1 MGIVS
6 IPHPVRYTY
15 FGGYR
20 NSCGACVMDAVFRAL
35 SDPTRREILRILRG
49 GDLSAGELGERF
61 PIARS
66 TISGHLSVLK
76 DAGLVVTERQ
86 GTTIIYSLNVAVY
99 EELLSSIMSLLG
111 VGKPSTVRKIEDGDL

>member
-1 MGIVS
+1 
-6 IPHPVRYTY
+6 
-15 FGGYR
+15 
-20 NSCGACVMDAVFRAL
+20 MDVVFRAL
-35 SDPTRREILRILRG
+35 GDPTRREILRLLRS
-49 GDLSAGELGERF
+49 GDMSAGELSERF

-76 DAGLVVTERQ
+76 EAGLVVTERQ

-111 VGKPSTVRKIEDGDL
+111 VGRQIEGDTL

>member
-1 MGIVS
+1 
-6 IPHPVRYTY
+6 
-15 FGGYR
+15 
-20 NSCGACVMDAVFRAL
+20 MDTVFRAL
-35 SDPTRREILRILRG
+35 SDPTRREILRILRE
-49 GDLSAGELGERF
+49 GDLSAGAIGERF

-66 TISGHLSVLK
+66 TMSGHLSVLK

-111 VGKPSTVRKIEDGDL
+111 VGKPGALRKIEDDKL

>member
-1 MGIVS
+1 
-6 IPHPVRYTY
+6 
-15 FGGYR
+15 
-20 NSCGACVMDAVFRAL
+20 MDTVFRAL

-49 GDLSAGELGERF
+49 GDLSAGDLSDRF

-66 TISGHLSVLK
+66 TMSGHLSVLK

-111 VGKPSTVRKIEDGDL
+111 VGRPSPVSRNEDGNL

>member
-1 MGIVS
+1 
-6 IPHPVRYTY
+6 
-15 FGGYR
+15 
-20 NSCGACVMDAVFRAL
+20 MDVVFRAL
-35 SDPTRREILRILRG
+35 SDPTRREILRLLRG
-49 GDLSAGELGERF
+49 GDLSAGAIGERF

-66 TISGHLSVLK
+66 TMSGHLSVLK

-111 VGKPSTVRKIEDGDL
+111 VGKHDDGKRIEDGIR

>member
-1 MGIVS
+1 
-6 IPHPVRYTY
+6 
-15 FGGYR
+15 
-20 NSCGACVMDAVFRAL
+20 MDVVFRAL
-35 SDPTRREILRILRG
+35 SDPTRREILRLLRG
-49 GDLSAGELGERF
+49 GDMSAGLLGERF

-66 TISGHLSVLK
+66 TMSGHLSVLK

-111 VGKPSTVRKIEDGDL
+111 VGGHDNRRIEDGTR

>member
-1 MGIVS
+1 
-6 IPHPVRYTY
+6 
-15 FGGYR
+15 
-20 NSCGACVMDAVFRAL
+20 MDAVFRAL

-49 GDLSAGELGERF
+49 GDLSAGQLSDRF

-66 TISGHLSVLK
+66 TMSGHLSVLK

-111 VGKPSTVRKIEDGDL
+111 VGKPSSVSRNEDGNR

>member
-1 MGIVS
+1 
-6 IPHPVRYTY
+6 
-15 FGGYR
+15 
-20 NSCGACVMDAVFRAL
+20 MDAVFRAL
-35 SDPTRREILRILRG
+35 SDPTRREILRLLRD
-49 GDLSAGELGERF
+49 GDLSAGAIGERF

-66 TISGHLSVLK
+66 TMSGHLSVLR

-111 VGKPSTVRKIEDGDL
+111 VGKPSSIRRIEDGNG